1 MRVEGLTNH
10 WGKYLRW
17 WKMFVMM
24 KINIKQIIFLELLL
38 LLFNVWGKLSVP
50 WLYTLIIL
58 SISFQQNKKNL
69 CFCISPFKVK
79 WPCAFTSHKW
89 NIIRFI
95 FIFIIRNRIRFKW
108 KKNGGKIPESFL
120 QNINIITSD
129 IWTRGTGSFHCS
141 KCPGRSSISNPV
153 LSLVT

>member
-38 LLFNVWGKLSVP
+38 LLFNVWDKLSVP

-58 SISFQQNKKNL
+58 SMSFQQNENNL
-69 CFCISPFKVK
+69 FFCISPFKVK
-79 WPCAFTSHKW
+79 WQCAFTSHKW

-108 KKNGGKIPESFL
+108 KKMEERYRSHFYKISTLSRPIFGHVELGLF
-120 QNINIITSD
+120 T
-129 IWTRGTGSFHCS
+129 
-141 KCPGRSSISNPV
+141 V
-153 LSLVT
+153 LSVRVGLRFQTQCCHW